1 MWGAYRLQVLMGL
14 SRIDTFGVIIL
25 LKGALLVEIQDATP
39 SKDSKI
45 VSTWAAAW
53 NLPFHGAQEGQTTE
67 RAICRFHFL
76 LYSYPSRDLLFH
88 L

>member
-1 MWGAYRLQVLMGL
+1 MEL
-14 SRIDTFGVIIL
+14 SRIDIFVVIIL
-25 LKGALLVEIQDATP
+25 LKDALLAEIQDATP

-53 NLPFHGAQEGQTTE
+53 NLPFHGAQEGQTIN
-67 RAICRFHFL
+67 RAICRFHVL
-76 LYSYPSRDLLFH
+76 LYSYPGRDLLFY